1 MRGLWQRFGLQFVRF
16 FVVGVAAT
24 LVHWGVYVGLNVL
37 WGLSAEDA
45 LALSVTYSVGYVV
58 SLVGNYLA
66 SLHWTFRTE
75 GSVGKGLGFVL
86 SHAVNY
92 GMHVALLNLF
102 LHWGVGQAMVRTL
115 QAVVPGLV
123 QAFPLL
129 GSADALLPLPVFC
142 VVVPMN
148 FLMVRFF
155 LTRGETHERMNPAA
169 R

>member
-1 MRGLWQRFGLQFVRF
+1 MKGVWQQFGPQFVRF

-24 LVHWGVYVGLNVL
+24 LVHWGVYVGLNAL
-37 WGLSAEDA
+37 LGLHAADA
-45 LALSVTYSVGYVV
+45 FALSVTYSVGYAV

-66 SLHWTFRTE
+66 SLRWTFRTK
-75 GSVGKGLGFVL
+75 GSVGKGAGFAL

-102 LHWGVGQAMVRTL
+102 LYWGLGHAMVRTL
-115 QAVVPGLV
+115 QALVPGLV

-155 LTRGETHERMNPAA
+155 LTRGETGK
-169 R
+169 

>member
-1 MRGLWQRFGLQFVRF
+1 MRGGWQRYGSQFVRF

-24 LVHWGVYVGLNVL
+24 LVHWGVYVGLNAL
-37 WGLSAEDA
+37 LDLTTADA
-45 LALSVTYSVGYVV
+45 LALSVTYSLGYAV

-66 SLHWTFRTE
+66 SLHWTFRTR
-75 GSVGKGLGFVL
+75 GSVEKGIGFAL

-102 LHWGVGQAMVRTL
+102 LYWGVGQAMVCTL
-115 QAVVPGLV
+115 QALVPGVV

-129 GSADALLPLPVFC
+129 GSADALVPLPVFC
-142 VVVPMN
+142 VVVPIN

-155 LTRGETHERMNPAA
+155 LTRGETRER
-169 R
+169 